1 MIRPTKRAASNQ
13 PRRRSGRVRCRD
25 AKGVMFNFAPH
36 SRDALT
42 RATAVAGHAFA
53 CHRGCGTRFRVPP
66 RLRDTLSRGFWIFNY
81 LKLEA

>member
-53 CHRGCGTRFRVPP
+53 WILDFQIFKVGGLGRGGI
-66 RLRDTLSRGFWIFNY
+66 S
-81 LKLEA
+81 EADRAI